1 MTHEVIMR
9 QNVFSRLRNN
19 TGIPPNCR
27 VCHKTIK
34 VGEKYVQKVVRTSY
48 IKSNYAVYC
57 VSHAKEKNI
66 I

>member
-9 QNVFSRLRNN
+9 QNVFSRLRNRS
-19 TGIPPNCR
+19 GVPPNCR

-34 VGEKYVQKVVRTSY
+34 VGDKYVPKVVRTSL
-48 IKSNYAVYC
+48 IRSNYVAYC
-57 VSHAKEKNI
+57 VKDAKEKNI